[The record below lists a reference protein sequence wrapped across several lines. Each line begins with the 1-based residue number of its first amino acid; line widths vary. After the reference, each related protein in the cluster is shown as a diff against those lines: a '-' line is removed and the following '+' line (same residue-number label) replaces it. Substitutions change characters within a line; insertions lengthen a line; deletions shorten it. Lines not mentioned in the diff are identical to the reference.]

1 MGRQSRFHV
10 EQIVKIL
17 REQETSGLPVSSFLR
32 RYGVSRETFYRWRR
46 KYGGLSESEATRLKR
61 LERENARLKMLVADR
76 DLEVEVL
83 REVVRK
89 KT

>member
-17 REQETSGLPVSSFLR
+17 REYEASGLPVSTFLR

-46 KYGGLSESEATRLKR
+46 KYGELSETEAQRLKR
-61 LERENARLKMLVADR
+61 LERENARLKWLLAER
-76 DLEVEVL
+76 DLELEVL
-83 REVVRK
+83 RDITRK
-89 KT
+89 KS